1 MIKTSNF
8 MKNNF
13 GRKQRVKEK
22 VATTTTTKNYRDTL
36 ICHYHTI
43 VDKQFSFCLIS

>member
-22 VATTTTTKNYRDTL
+22 VATTTTTTKNYRNTL
-36 ICHYHTI
+36 LALWFVITT
-43 VDKQFSFCLIS
+43 QL

>member
-1 MIKTSNF
+1 

-36 ICHYHTI
+36 
-43 VDKQFSFCLIS
+43 LAL

>member
-1 MIKTSNF
+1 

-22 VATTTTTKNYRDTL
+22 VATTTTTKNYCDTL
-36 ICHYHTI
+36 
-43 VDKQFSFCLIS
+43 LAL